1 MNKKIF
7 NWMMVVA
14 LMATPMVLT
23 SCGDD
28 DDDEGD
34 NGGKDDD
41 PKTEYVTIGFE
52 NQQVNGE
59 GFWRGTTD
67 GQKYGPYDDGN
78 GGTVTTYVN
87 TYKEGA
93 ATFTTN
99 YSIWGSMD
107 YWSGFA
113 ISQRTEK
120 TFDSMTRMPDEY
132 NNIVGKANSGKSFAV
147 VYSYDE
153 YVEFDKPVKLTDMA
167 YTNSAYTVNTI
178 VNGDPYAK
186 KFDENDFLTCTVT
199 GLRADTTVVAS
210 VDIDLASK
218 GQYVD
223 SWKTVDLSKLKN
235 VKFITFSFKGTD
247 TNDYGLNTP
256 AYICIDDLR
265 YEKE

>member
-1 MNKKIF
+1 
-7 NWMMVVA
+7 
-14 LMATPMVLT
+14 
-23 SCGDD
+23 
-28 DDDEGD
+28 
-34 NGGKDDD
+34 
-41 PKTEYVTIGFE
+41 
-52 NQQVNGE
+52 
-59 GFWRGTTD
+59 
-67 GQKYGPYDDGN
+67 
-78 GGTVTTYVN
+78 
-87 TYKEGA
+87 
-93 ATFTTN
+93 
-99 YSIWGSMD
+99 MD

-120 TFDSMTRMPDEY
+120 NYDSMTMTPDQY

-147 VYSYDE
+147 VYSYGE

-235 VKFITFSFKGTD
+235 VKFITFSFKGSD
-247 TNDYGLNTP
+247 TNDYGLKTP